1 MKSNLLFVSKCDNLK
16 GVFLLVA
23 FFAFSILYSYAADES
38 VTFSDNGYANQEVVE
53 SYNGTDF
60 NITFDK
66 GTNSNVPKYFTT
78 GSAIRCYGG
87 NSFTISSTTK
97 TIVKIELSFA
107 SGEGSNAITT
117 NVDTY
122 NNGTWEGSATSI
134 TFTIGGTSGHRRIT
148 SVAVT
153 FASGTATTYTATWY
167 VNGSPVHSQTAAANT
182 TLTAPDDEP
191 DSADCDGAKVFV
203 GWTDTEI
210 TGSTN
215 TEPADLF
222 SDPTTKKMPASD
234 INYYAVFATA
244 SSEGGT
250 TTSTFVASE
259 QGYSDG
265 DGASVKV
272 IDGVTYTWDG
282 AKYYNSGSSVRVYNN
297 NTLTISSENTI
308 TDIDFTYSQ
317 KTFNSASVGTVDTDG
332 NWSGS
337 ANSVTFT
344 NTYGTGSSNQVRISQ
359 IVVTVGGGTTYSAY
373 QTSCTPLAEHTITIV
388 NGANGTYT
396 IAPNTAV
403 TSAMTTVLT
412 VTPNFG
418 YTSSASITA
427 GTADIS
433 KSGNVYTI
441 TNVTSDITISITY
454 ATVPTYTVTLIDNG
468 ATRAT
473 ESVAENGTYE
483 LPADGLSECVD
494 AKFLGWAASSF
505 TNGTKTKPTVV
516 SGEQTITGNTTY
528 YAVYQTTKQGDG
540 NWTLMTSTDLLSAG
554 DKIVIVP
561 VGDTHAM
568 YQETVSSSYVNYWSF
583 ALSEIDNDDKNWFT
597 VTESSESGEWY
608 LGDATNGYLY
618 NGSSNNLT
626 VNTEGNKSSWEIT
639 WNSTGSGFTFRS
651 ELNRYLA
658 CRADLTGANQYKY
671 RMNGEVISASNGS
684 LYYFDIYK
692 TGGSTVYTNRPQCC
706 TPPTNKLLLEAS
718 ATTIIG
724 NGTIT
729 LSLTGGNGKN
739 ISWTSDGGTLSG
751 TSNSGATITLPKA
764 SETKTYTI
772 TASQEDDDADPDN
785 VICGATQKVVITV
798 KAQFTITYKVI
809 VENVEEE
816 FSTITVVDGA
826 NYTLPD
832 LSEDFTCP
840 DGIAFAGWASSTAAT
855 AVEKTAGT
863 TITADDNKTWWAV
876 WGSSTASSETV
887 DLYQEVTDISQLS
900 AGDKVIIASSSVWKA
915 MSTDQ
920 RTNNRGSA
928 TTYEY
933 ETDDT
938 KTYFLSTDAVQVFTL
953 GGNSSDGWS
962 FYDGNKYIYAASSSS
977 NYLKSQTTNN
987 ENGLWTISISESVAT
1002 ITAKGTNTRN
1012 LLQYNKSNDLF
1023 SCYSSAQTNGSLM
1036 LYRRTGE
1043 KETIVTSSS
1052 GSVTT
1057 NSTCVSGA
1065 TIRAIGNSWLTSAQG
1080 QKVKTVYQIVAKGF
1094 ESAQTLSITSNT
1106 DPTHFSA
1113 SLTAT
1118 AIPQEPSQLETTL
1131 TIEYTPTESNT
1142 HDQTTITL
1150 AAGDVTRTITIN
1162 GRSVPQEFVLVTKK
1176 GNWYALPANM
1186 SQAGQH
1192 NGINVS
1198 PDDATDPTQVPV
1210 ISPSALYSLKS
1221 VATSRYAEAGS
1232 CVRLV
1237 GNDNKCLWATSTSGS
1252 TDIRNYAA
1260 LSETN
1265 GAQYEWI
1272 LHTENGTTYTISS
1285 PQHPDTEDGRMLAYG
1300 AKFALYKQVSEFY
1313 ILPVGCSAQ
1322 PENVEVSPAREQVT
1336 ISFESNADELVVNIY
1351 DTDDNSL
1358 AATATVNASPV
1369 TISNL
1374 KEMHEY
1380 TFEIIPDG
1388 NNDCTVGDEFTT
1400 TGPSVDVVEWME
1412 DAVII
1417 YVDKDEDLHPKVI
1430 VDGQEEHG
1438 SISSGTVANELF
1450 FAKYFEG
1457 AGSMKLISI
1466 FNGTVNDINLAADD
1480 YNIHYI
1486 CVNNSNKFSPNSN
1499 KDYPLGD
1506 LGTIKSGQEIIF
1518 FTSPSE
1524 SDLQECSN
1532 TFLDSVARFSGEGDN
1547 PRWIKCDNKT
1557 YYGTTKYP
1565 VFDFSGNDI
1574 LVLQKGGTDIDVF
1587 GAKNAPPSETNC
1599 RNEHAWAG
1607 TALNMDYGKSPN
1619 DPMYKPLFEASSLTP
1634 TTDAERIDILKG
1646 FGVDLENEIIDI
1658 TTARCILFRN
1668 KSVRDGFDAVN
1679 NNTDEFLTFTEA
1691 EWNGRSVCM
1700 TNPDNYNQAGVTTD
1714 AKATCNSYQDIG
1726 KFDYTTYYIDEVNI
1740 IPGKELDTYSW
1751 KTEENLYKIDINNLE
1766 NYTCLFL
1773 TFQLTDNEGNIITSQ
1788 RKQVPILV
1796 KSANTTTDELFYNI
1810 IDGDYDNSKKRCS
1823 TCDVVVMRDAV
1834 LTKAAAG
1841 ATHDVNKVNNIQVY
1855 PGGKLIV
1862 PAEGNDYQI
1871 HSLSFKRE
1879 EDDISA
1885 GDIQGDLTIKQAK
1898 GVYLDV
1904 RIDPSNWHW
1913 LSLPFDC
1920 NVADVKFSNGEPAKY
1935 NTDWF
1940 LMYYDG
1946 QQRAA
1951 TQKGGCWKVYEDP
1964 VIHAGQGLIV
1974 GVQGLSDRPKVKLEL
1989 RFPMSNDV
1997 IAAER
2002 QDKTLDVYAWG
2013 LGDESLSID
2022 TKPQEHFGWNLVGN
2036 PYMNYYRK
2044 GNLNSFNGLTLGKL
2058 IWDADGHDT
2067 YYNNQDGIAYVAVP
2081 INGGWTAYEQK
2092 SVAGNDLLPFTS
2104 YFVQVGTEGSNTA
2117 DEQLTVLFDHT
2128 NRGKSSIIRRVVE
2141 EQETPAFVGIYLT
2154 AANGEK
2160 DETAL
2165 VVSDRFHDHFEIGKD
2180 MYKWFGDYYKYYSKP
2195 VVYTISPTHKLA
2207 FNALPEASA
2216 ATQVPVGFYAATNG
2230 NYTIALNRNSDLQ
2243 RAEEVWLFDAQENTY
2258 TNLMQENYQFYTT
2271 KQQNENRFFL
2281 SVKLAEKQD
2290 DIPTG
2295 NLDTHNAGIIVTTE
2309 QGTMTLTGL
2318 PENAQV
2324 WVYSTNGSL
2333 LINETTNVWQQT
2345 YHLPAG
2351 VYNIRVVAQEAVTL
2365 RGIVK

>member
-1 MKSNLLFVSKCDNLK
+1 MKSNLLFVSKCGNLR
-16 GVFLLVA
+16 GAFLIVF
-23 FFAFSILYSYAADES
+23 FFAFSVLYSYAADES
-38 VTFSDNGYANQEVVE
+38 VTFSDNGYTNQEAVE
-53 SYNGTDF
+53 SYAGTDF
-60 NITFDK
+60 TITFDK
-66 GTNSNVPKYFTT
+66 GTNSNAPKYFTSGT
-78 GSAIRCYGG
+78 AIRCYGG

-134 TFTIGGTSGHRRIT
+134 TFTIGGTSGHRRIA

-191 DSADCDGAKVFV
+191 TSSDCDEAKEFV

-215 TEPADLF
+215 TKPADLF

-234 INYYAVFATA
+234 IDYYAVFATA
-244 SSEGGT
+244 SSGDGT

-259 QGYSDG
+259 QDYSDG
-265 DGASVKV
+265 DDASVKV

-308 TDIDFTYSQ
+308 TTIDFTYSQ
-317 KTFNSASVGTVDTDG
+317 KAFNSASVGTVDTDG

-337 ANSVTFT
+337 ASSVTFT
-344 NTYGTGSSNQVRISQ
+344 NTHGTGSSNQVHISQ
-359 IVVTVGGGTTYSAY
+359 IVVAVGGGTTYSAY
-373 QTSCTPLAEHTITIV
+373 QTSCTPLTSHTITIV
-388 NGANGTYT
+388 NGANGNYS
-396 IAPNTAV
+396 INPNTAV
-403 TSAMTTVLT
+403 TSAMTAVLT
-412 VTPNFG
+412 VTPDQG
-418 YTSSASITA
+418 YTSSASVTS
-427 GTADIS
+427 GTAQIS

-441 TNVTSDITISITY
+441 TNVTSDITITIAY
-454 ATVPTYTVTLIDNG
+454 ATIPTYTVTLIDNG
-468 ATRAT
+468 TTRAT
-473 ESVAENGTYE
+473 ESVEENGTYE

-505 TNGTKTKPTVV
+505 TNGTTKPTVV

-528 YAVYQTTKQGDG
+528 YAVYQTTEQGEDD
-540 NWTLMTSTDLLSAG
+540 WTQMTSTDILSAG

-583 ALSEIDNDDKNWFT
+583 NASEIDNDDKNWFT
-597 VTESSESGEWY
+597 VTESSTTGEWY
-608 LGDATNGYLY
+608 LGDATNGYL
-618 NGSSNNLT
+618 NNSSSNNLE
-626 VNTEGNKSSWEIT
+626 VNTSGSKSSWEIE
-639 WNSTGSGFTFRS
+639 WNSTGSGFTFQS
-651 ELNRYLA
+651 NLGRYLA
-658 CRADLTGANQYKY
+658 CRADLSGGNQYKY
-671 RMNGEVISASNGS
+671 RMNGEVISATNGS
-684 LYYFDIYK
+684 LYYFDLYK
-692 TGGSTVYTNRPQCC
+692 TGGSTIYTNRPQCC
-706 TPPTNKLLLEAS
+706 TPPTNKLQLEAS

-724 NGTIT
+724 SGTIT
-729 LSLTGGNGKN
+729 LSLTGGNGKD
-739 ISWTSDGGTLSG
+739 ISWTADGGTLSG
-751 TSNSGATITLPKA
+751 MSNSGATITLPQA

-772 TASQEDDDADPDN
+772 AASQEDDDTDPDN
-785 VICGATQKVVITV
+785 VVCGATQKVVITV
-798 KAQFTITYKVI
+798 KAQYTITYKVI

-816 FSTITVVDGA
+816 FSSITVVDGA
-826 NYTLPD
+826 DYTLPD

-840 DGIAFAGWASSTAAT
+840 DGIAFAGWASSATAT

-863 TITADDNKTWWAV
+863 TITADNNKTWWAV
-876 WGSSTASSETV
+876 WGASSGTSETV
-887 DLYQEVTDISQLS
+887 DLYQEVTDISQIS
-900 AGDKVIIASSSVWKA
+900 AGDKVIIASASVWKA

-962 FYDGNKYIYAASSSS
+962 FFDGSKYIYAASSSS
-977 NYLKSQTTNN
+977 NYLKSQTTNDD
-987 ENGLWTISISESVAT
+987 NGLWTISISGSVAT
-1002 ITAKGTNTRN
+1002 ITANGTNTHN
-1012 LLQYNKSNDLF
+1012 LLQYNNSSDIF
-1023 SCYSSAQTNGSLM
+1023 SCYGSAQTKGGVM

-1043 KETIVTSSS
+1043 TATIVTSSS
-1052 GSVTT
+1052 SSVTT
-1057 NSTCVSGA
+1057 NTTCVSGA
-1065 TIRAIGNSWLTSAQG
+1065 TIRAIGNSWITSAQG

-1094 ESAQTLSITSNT
+1094 ETAQTLSITSNT

-1113 SLTAT
+1113 SLAAT

-1150 AAGDVTRTITIN
+1150 TAGDVTRTITIN
-1162 GRSVPQEFVLVTKK
+1162 GRSVPQEFVLITKK

-1192 NGINVS
+1192 DGINVV
-1198 PDDATDPTQVPV
+1198 PDDAANPTQVPV
-1210 ISPSALYSLKS
+1210 ASASALYSLKS
-1221 VATSRYAEAGS
+1221 VATSRYASAGG

-1237 GNDNKCLWATSTSGS
+1237 GNDNKCLWATSTSGA

-1260 LSETN
+1260 LGETN
-1265 GAQYEWI
+1265 GAQYEWN
-1272 LHTENGTTYTISS
+1272 LYTENGTTYTITS
-1285 PQHPDTEDGRMLAYG
+1285 PQHPDTEGGRKLAYG
-1300 AKFALYKQVSEFY
+1300 ARFGLYKQESEFY

-1336 ISFESNADELVVNIY
+1336 ISFESNATELVVNIY
-1351 DTDDNSL
+1351 DADDNSL
-1358 AATATVNASPV
+1358 VATATVNSSPV
-1369 TISNL
+1369 TIPNL

-1380 TFEIIPDG
+1380 TYEIIPDG
-1388 NNDCTVGDEFTT
+1388 NNDCKVGDEFTT

-1412 DAVII
+1412 NAVII

-1457 AGSMKLISI
+1457 AGTMKLISI
-1466 FNGTVNDINLAADD
+1466 FNGTVNDIDLDADA

-1486 CVNNSNKFSPNSN
+1486 CVGNGNNQFSPQSDKN
-1499 KDYPLGD
+1499 YPLGD

-1518 FTSPSE
+1518 FTGPQE

-1532 TFLDSVARFSGEGDN
+1532 AFLDSVALLSGEDNN
-1547 PRWIKCDNKT
+1547 PRWIKCDGQT
-1557 YYGTTKYP
+1557 SYGNTKYP
-1565 VFDFSGNDI
+1565 KFDFSGNDI

-1587 GAKNAPPSETNC
+1587 GAKNAPPASKNC
-1599 RNEHAWAG
+1599 RGEDAWAG
-1607 TALNMDYGKSPN
+1607 TAINMDYGKSPN
-1619 DPMYKPLFEASSLTP
+1619 DPIYKPLFDASSHTP
-1634 TTDAERIDILKG
+1634 TTDAERIDILRG
-1646 FGVDLENEIIDI
+1646 FGVDLENEIINI

-1668 KSVRDGFDAVN
+1668 KSVKDGFDAVN
-1679 NNTDEFLTFTEA
+1679 NNTDDFSTFTEA

-1700 TNPDNYNQAGVTTD
+1700 TNPGNYNQAGVTND

-1726 KFDYTTYYIDEVNI
+1726 KFDYSTYYIDEVTI
-1740 IPGKELDTYSW
+1740 IPSEELDTYGW
-1751 KTEENLYKIDINNLE
+1751 KPEENLYKIDIDNLE
-1766 NYTCLFL
+1766 KYTCLFL
-1773 TFQLTDNEGNIITSQ
+1773 TFQLTDDDGNIITSQ

-1796 KSANTTTDELFYNI
+1796 KSANATTDELFYNI
-1810 IDGDYDNSKKRCS
+1810 IDNDYENSKKRCS

-1834 LTKAAAG
+1834 LTKATAG
-1841 ATHDVNKVNNIQVY
+1841 AEHDVNKVNNIQVY

-1862 PAEGNDYQI
+1862 PAAGNDYQI
-1871 HSLSFKRE
+1871 NSLCFRRE
-1879 EDDISA
+1879 EDNISA
-1885 GDIQGDLTIKQAK
+1885 GDIQGDLTVKQTN

-1920 NVADVKFSNGEPAKY
+1920 NVADVKFSNGESAKY

-1951 TQKGGCWKVYEDP
+1951 TQTGGCWKVYEEP

-1974 GVQGLSDRPKVKLEL
+1974 GIQGLSDKPKVKLEL
-1989 RFPMSNDV
+1989 RFPMANDV
-1997 IAAER
+1997 IAAEL
-2002 QDKTLDVYAWG
+2002 QNKTLDVYAWG
-2013 LGDESLSID
+2013 LGGEGIMGD

-2058 IWDADGHDT
+2058 ILDTEGHDT
-2067 YYNNQDGIAYVAVP
+2067 YYNNGDGIAYVAVP

-2092 SVAGNDLLPFTS
+2092 PVAGNDLLPFTS
-2104 YFVQVGTEGSNTA
+2104 YFVQVGTETNTA

-2128 NRGKSSIIRRVVE
+2128 NRGKSSMIRRVVE

-2154 AANGEK
+2154 AANGER

-2195 VVYTISPTHKLA
+2195 VVYTISPDHKLA

-2216 ATQVPVGFYAATNG
+2216 AAQVPVGFYAAANG
-2230 NYTIALNRNSDLQ
+2230 NYTFALNRNSDLQ

-2281 SVKLAEKQD
+2281 SVKLTEKQD
-2290 DIPTG
+2290 DTPT
-2295 NLDTHNAGIIVTTE
+2295 NLPDSKNADIKVTTSV
-2309 QGTMTLTGL
+2309 GSMTLTGL
-2318 PENAQV
+2318 PVNAHV
-2324 WVYSTNGSL
+2324 WIYSTNGSL
-2333 LINETTNVWQQT
+2333 LVNQTTDSWQQT